1 MLYQK
6 IHILLLRAEKFCSG
20 AGIWA
25 KIWARSRKMWSASLV
40 KSRSILSLAT
50 KLDRAKFD

>member
-20 AGIWA
+20 AGILV
-25 KIWARSRKMWSASLV
+25 KIWARARKIWSASLV
-40 KSRSILSLAT
+40 KSRSILGLAT